1 MSIKKLIAK
10 AGLVASLLA
19 GATGAYAQDIKVA
32 LGTDG
37 FVHMPLFVAVDG
49 GYFKK
54 QGMNVELVKFKGGGA
69 ATSGL
74 ASRTVEFCSCA
85 IQNSIN
91 AKLKGADLT
100 LLGPAG
106 GAVRKQ
112 RGDQPEESRPTGPD
126 RANADGAAA
135 ESDEGLEDCGQRRGR
150 QC

>member
-74 ASRTVEFCSCA
+74 ASRTVEFLFLCDPELDQRE
-85 IQNSIN
+85 IEGRR
-91 AKLKGADLT
+91 LD
-100 LLGPAG
+100 PAG
-106 GAVRKQ
+106 AGWWGSTQA
-112 RGDQPEESRPTGPD
+112 TW
-126 RANADGAAA
+126 
-135 ESDEGLEDCGQRRGR
+135 
-150 QC
+150 